1 MPGAPRCGL
10 NVIVEPEKDI
20 STPVPSIIERKPET
34 QTAIKPQSNP
44 VNNQKPKQT
53 PAEKKQLQKSMISH
67 TEYAIQISAW
77 PSLEEARKHQ
87 LELID
92 KGFDAYTQRFYY
104 QKRDK
109 VWYRVRVGNIL
120 DKKKALKVKKR
131 IESFTGIKTWLDIV
145 STK

>member
-1 MPGAPRCGL
+1 
-10 NVIVEPEKDI
+10 
-20 STPVPSIIERKPET
+20 
-34 QTAIKPQSNP
+34 
-44 VNNQKPKQT
+44 
-53 PAEKKQLQKSMISH
+53 MISH

-109 VWYRVRVGNIL
+109 VWYRVRIGNFL
-120 DKKKALKVKKR
+120 NRNKALKVKKR
-131 IESFTGIKTWLDIV
+131 IESSTGITTWLDIV